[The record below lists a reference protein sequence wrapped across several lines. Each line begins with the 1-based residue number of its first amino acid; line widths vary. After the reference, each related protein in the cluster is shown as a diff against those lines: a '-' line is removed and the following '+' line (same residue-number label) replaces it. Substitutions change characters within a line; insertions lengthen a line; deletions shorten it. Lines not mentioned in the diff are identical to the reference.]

1 MLKSPSIHKKNI
13 KKGTRKFSII
23 NNFYPK
29 IYYSIDEYQ
38 NKDYNSIMEDLTY
51 SNTQFLNRF
60 HKSLFLLCDGH
71 GGDKSAKFTIE
82 NFPSIFSKQIIE
94 NKKIDNI
101 EYYIKKSYEELDQ
114 LTKTNNI
121 INEGNTLTS
130 IYIDYKILYCSNV
143 GDSKSIIINN
153 EKYINLTYEDKCY
166 DKNEKKRIEK
176 NGGCIFNNRLDG
188 IIALSRTIGDHKLKG
203 NGLISIPHIKK
214 YFLSPLDKYCIIAS
228 DGVWDVL
235 SENNIFNFANQ
246 CNNCEDLVK
255 KIVDESINLGS
266 QDNISCIV
274 IEFNWE
280 L

>member
-1 MLKSPSIHKKNI
+1 MSKSPTQKKNNT
-13 KKGTRKFSII
+13 KKVKRFSII
-23 NNFYPK
+23 NNYYPK
-29 IYYSIDEYQ
+29 ITYSINEYQ
-38 NKDYNSIMEDLTY
+38 NKDYNSLMEDLTY
-51 SNTQFLNRF
+51 SNLEYLNGF

-71 GGDKSAKFTIE
+71 GGDKSAKYTIE
-82 NFPSIFSKQIIE
+82 NFPSILSKQITE
-94 NKKIDNI
+94 NKKNNNI
-101 EYYIKKSYEELDQ
+101 EYYIKKSYEQLDQ
-114 LTKTNNI
+114 LTKKNNI
-121 INEGNTLTS
+121 MNEGNTLTS
-130 IYIDYKILYCSNV
+130 IYIDYKNLYCSNV

-153 EKYINLTYEDKCY
+153 EKYINLTYEDKCI

-176 NGGCIFNNRLDG
+176 NGGCIYNDRLDG

-214 YFLSPLDKYCIIAS
+214 YVLSSFDKYCIIAS

-235 SENNIFNFANQ
+235 SEDNIFNFANQ
-246 CNNCEDLVK
+246 CYNCDDLSK
-255 KIVDESINLGS
+255 KIVDESINNGS

>member
-1 MLKSPSIHKKNI
+1 MSKNPTQKKNNT
-13 KKGTRKFSII
+13 KKVKRFSII
-23 NNFYPK
+23 NNYYPK
-29 IYYSIDEYQ
+29 ITYSINEYQ
-38 NKDYNSIMEDLTY
+38 NKDYNSLMEDLTY
-51 SNTQFLNRF
+51 SNLQYLNGF

-82 NFPSIFSKQIIE
+82 NFPSILSKQITE
-94 NKKIDNI
+94 NKKNNNI

-166 DKNEKKRIEK
+166 DKNELKRIEK
-176 NGGCIFNNRLDG
+176 NGGCVYNNRLDG
-188 IIALSRTIGDHKLKG
+188 IITLSRSIGDHKLKG

-214 YFLSPLDKYCIIAS
+214 YILSSSDKYCIIAS

-235 SENNIFNFANQ
+235 SEDVIFNFANQ
-246 CNNCEDLVK
+246 CKNYDELGK

>member
-1 MLKSPSIHKKNI
+1 MSKSPTHKINT
-13 KKGTRKFSII
+13 KKTKRFSII

-29 IYYSIDEYQ
+29 ITYSIDEYQ
-38 NKDYNSIMEDLTY
+38 NKEYNSIMEDLTY
-51 SNTQFLNRF
+51 SNLEYLNGF

-71 GGDKSAKFTIE
+71 GGDKSAKYTIE
-82 NFPSIFSKQIIE
+82 YFPSILSKQITE
-94 NKKIDNI
+94 NKKNNNI
-101 EYYIKKSYEELDQ
+101 EYYIKKSYEQLDQ
-114 LTKTNNI
+114 LTKKNNI
-121 INEGNTLTS
+121 MNEGNTLTS
-130 IYIDYKILYCSNV
+130 IYIDYKNLYCSNV

-153 EKYINLTYEDKCY
+153 ETYINLTYEDKCI

-176 NGGCIFNNRLDG
+176 NGGCIYNDRLDG

-214 YFLSPLDKYCIIAS
+214 YVLSSFDKYCIIAS

-235 SENNIFNFANQ
+235 SEDNIFNFANQ
-246 CNNCEDLVK
+246 CYNCDDLSK
-255 KIVDESINLGS
+255 KIVDESINNGS

>member
-1 MLKSPSIHKKNI
+1 MSKSPTQKKNNT
-13 KKGTRKFSII
+13 KKVKRFSII
-23 NNFYPK
+23 NNYYPK
-29 IYYSIDEYQ
+29 ITYSINEYQ
-38 NKDYNSIMEDLTY
+38 NKDYNSLMEDLTY
-51 SNTQFLNRF
+51 SNLQYLNGF

-71 GGDKSAKFTIE
+71 GGDKSAKFTRE
-82 NFPSIFSKQIIE
+82 NFPSILSKQITE
-94 NKKIDNI
+94 NKKNNNI

-166 DKNEKKRIEK
+166 DKNELKRIEK
-176 NGGCIFNNRLDG
+176 NGGCVYNNRLDG
-188 IIALSRTIGDHKLKG
+188 IITLSRSIGDHKLKG

-214 YFLSPLDKYCIIAS
+214 YILSSSDKYCIIAS

-235 SENNIFNFANQ
+235 SEDVIFNFANQ
-246 CNNCEDLVK
+246 CKNYDELGK